1 MSGLVEQVSKSPPRT
16 LNEGS
21 MDANKDFSRLI
32 RWCVGL
38 PIVLDDAYII
48 EGGTLSRIMQTGR
61 PEWWDDAVTHLSK
74 DPLLGRIVES
84 YGKEGLSGRG
94 EIFQTLVRS
103 IIGQQI
109 SVKAADTIHGRL
121 KELCG
126 DINRKSISSCTPDE
140 MSSCGLSQQKI
151 LYIHGIATNGDPLLP
166 EGYEELDDDSIVKH
180 LVKFKGVGPW
190 TAEMMLIFS
199 LMRPDV
205 LSLGDLGVVKGIQGL
220 VPEAFTKEEMRAVA
234 EAWRPYRSAA
244 CWFLWRS
251 LDPVPVEY

>member
-1 MSGLVEQVSKSPPRT
+1 
-16 LNEGS
+16 
-21 MDANKDFSRLI
+21 
-32 RWCVGL
+32 
-38 PIVLDDAYII
+38 
-48 EGGTLSRIMQTGR
+48 
-61 PEWWDDAVTHLSK
+61 
-74 DPLLGRIVES
+74 
-84 YGKEGLSGRG
+84 
-94 EIFQTLVRS
+94 
-103 IIGQQI
+103 
-109 SVKAADTIHGRL
+109 
-121 KELCG
+121 
-126 DINRKSISSCTPDE
+126 

-205 LSLGDLGVVKGIQGL
+205 LSLGDLGVIKGIQGL